1 MPPDAPSFDWMEL
14 AERFG
19 FPIALVTFGCVCIW
33 KMGQFLGPIVRD
45 YIERKISADEK
56 RAEAS
61 ILSAQAASSNADS
74 LATTAE
80 RSIEIQKD
88 NVELHREGLETNK
101 RLASAFEAFVDRM
114 ERLDKLVFP
123 PPHKK

>member
-1 MPPDAPSFDWMEL
+1 MEL
-14 AERFG
+14 VERFG

-33 KMGQFLGPIVRD
+33 KIGQFLGPIIRD

-88 NVELHREGLETNK
+88 NVELHKEGLETNK
-101 RLASAFEAFVDRM
+101 RLASAFEAFVAHM
-114 ERLDKLVFP
+114 KQFDKMVF